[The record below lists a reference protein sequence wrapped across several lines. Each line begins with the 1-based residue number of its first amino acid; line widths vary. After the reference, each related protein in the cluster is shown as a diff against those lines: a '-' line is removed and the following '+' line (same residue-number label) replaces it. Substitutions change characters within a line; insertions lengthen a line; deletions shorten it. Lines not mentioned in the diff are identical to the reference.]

1 MDVAKWVDTAVV
13 RRSTARESHRAPRRG
28 QIVVAAAA
36 AIEEYGAGAGTAQ
49 IADWAGVAR
58 PHVYRHFDSRDDLES
73 EVLRFA
79 ATQLIEA
86 VRPAMR
92 KSGTAP
98 VIIEGVLAAAVG
110 WAAENPNLYRFM
122 AVRQQ
127 TKATHRARLGR
138 TRFLG
143 EVVGAASAYLRT
155 PDVRV
160 DPPDGVMAGLMGMVD
175 AGIIWWLDHHDES
188 QDEVVTRIAHQ
199 VWLVMRDLAQGVG
212 LAIDDDSVLTVRDDR
227 RSEWT

>member
-1 MDVAKWVDTAVV
+1 LPAVDLAKWVDTAVV
-13 RRSTARESHRAPRRG
+13 RRSTAHESHRAPRRE

-36 AIEEYGAGAGTAQ
+36 AIEEYGAGVGTAQ
-49 IADWAGVAR
+49 IAERAGVAR
-58 PHVYRHFDSRDDLES
+58 PHVYRHFDSKDDLEG

-92 KSGTAP
+92 RSGTAP
-98 VIIEGVLAAAVG
+98 VIIEGVIAAAVG
-110 WAAENPNLYRFM
+110 WAEEHPNLYRFM
-122 AVRQQ
+122 AARQQ

-143 EVVGAASAYLRT
+143 EVVAAASAYLRT
-155 PDVRV
+155 PDVEV
-160 DPPDGVMAGLMGMVD
+160 DLPDGVMAGLMGMVD

-188 QDEVVTRIAHQ
+188 QPEVVTRVAHQ
-199 VWLVMRDLAQGVG
+199 VWLVLRDLAQNVG
-212 LAIDDDSVLTVRDDR
+212 LAIDDESLLTVP
-227 RSEWT
+227 

>member
-1 MDVAKWVDTAVV
+1 MPAVDLAKWVDTAVV
-13 RRSTARESHRAPRRG
+13 RRSTAHESHRAPRRE

-36 AIEEYGAGAGTAQ
+36 AIEEYGAGVGTAQ
-49 IADWAGVAR
+49 IAERAGVAR
-58 PHVYRHFDSRDDLES
+58 PHVYRHFDSKDDLEG

-92 KSGTAP
+92 RSGTAP
-98 VIIEGVLAAAVG
+98 VIIEGVIAAAVG
-110 WAAENPNLYRFM
+110 WAEEHPNLYRFM
-122 AVRQQ
+122 AARQQ

-143 EVVGAASAYLRT
+143 EVVAAASAYLRT
-155 PDVRV
+155 PDV
-160 DPPDGVMAGLMGMVD
+160 GVALPAGGKAGLMGLVD

-188 QDEVVTRIAHQ
+188 QPEVVTRVAHQ
-199 VWLVMRDLAQGVG
+199 VWLVLRDVAQNVG
-212 LAIDDDSVLTVRDDR
+212 LAIDDESLLTVP
-227 RSEWT
+227 

>member
-1 MDVAKWVDTAVV
+1 MDLARWVDTAVV
-13 RRSTARESHRAPRRG
+13 RRSTAHDSHRAPGREK
-28 QIVVAAAA
+28 IVVAAAG
-36 AIEEYGAGAGTAQ
+36 AIEQYGAGVGTAQ
-49 IADWAGVAR
+49 IAERAGVAR
-58 PHVYRHFDSRDDLES
+58 PHVYRHFDSKDDLES

-79 ATQLIEA
+79 ATQLIET

-92 KSGTAP
+92 HSGTAP
-98 VIIEGVLAAAVG
+98 AIIEGVIAAAVK

-122 AVRQQ
+122 AARQQ

-143 EVVGAASAYLRT
+143 EVVAAASAYLRT
-155 PDVRV
+155 PDVQV
-160 DPPDGVMAGLMGMVD
+160 EPPDGVMAGLMGMVD

-199 VWLVMRDLAQGVG
+199 VWLVMRDLAQSVG
-212 LAIDDDSVLTVRDDR
+212 LAIDNDSLLTVP
-227 RSEWT
+227 

>member
-1 MDVAKWVDTAVV
+1 MDLSKWVDTAVV
-13 RRSTARESHRAPRRG
+13 RRSTAHDSHRAPRRE
-28 QIVVAAAA
+28 QIVVAAAG
-36 AIEEYGAGAGTAQ
+36 AIEEYGAGVGTAQ
-49 IADWAGVAR
+49 IAERAGVAR
-58 PHVYRHFDSRDDLES
+58 PHVYRHFNSKDDLES

-79 ATQLIEA
+79 ATQLIET

-92 KSGTAP
+92 HSGTAP
-98 VIIEGVLAAAVG
+98 VIIEGVIEAAVR
-110 WAAENPNLYRFM
+110 WAAEHPNLYRFM
-122 AVRQQ
+122 AARQQ

-143 EVVGAASAYLRT
+143 EVVAATSAYLRT
-155 PDVRV
+155 PDIQV

-199 VWLVMRDLAQGVG
+199 VWLVMRDLAQSVG
-212 LAIDDDSVLTVRDDR
+212 LAIDNESLLTVQ
-227 RSEWT
+227 